1 MPAISLDELAKSKI
15 DALEQKHL
23 LRRLQTTD
31 AAGCVHVLR
40 GGRRLLNFCSND
52 YLNLTQ
58 HPAVREAAIEAVR
71 RLGAGSGASRLV
83 TGNHSLYEELEA
95 ALARLKQTD
104 DSCVFGSGYL
114 TSLGVIPTLMRPGD
128 LIVLDELSHACIHAG
143 TRISGAQAVIF
154 EHNDVDHAEAILR
167 EARADHDRALIV
179 TDGVFSMDGDVAP
192 IPELADVAERHDAWL
207 MTDDAHGIGV
217 LGDGRGSAHAAGCAD
232 RVPLQM
238 GTLSKAVGSYGG
250 YLCASQPVIDW
261 LKSRARP
268 LVYSTGLPPA
278 AVAAS
283 TAALRIIEREPAYCA
298 LPMARAQQF
307 TEAVGLAPPQSCI
320 VPLPLGAPERA
331 LAASATLERHGF
343 LVTAIRPPTVPDG
356 TARLR
361 ITFTANHSEE
371 DVDRLAT
378 VVKAEVL

>member
-1 MPAISLDELAKSKI
+1 MSLTSLDELAKRKI
-15 DALEQKHL
+15 DALEQSHL

-31 AAGCVHVLR
+31 AAGGTHVLR
-40 GGRRLLNFCSND
+40 GGRRLQNFCSND
-52 YLNLTQ
+52 YLNLPQ
-58 HPAVREAAIEAVR
+58 HPEVREAAVEAVR
-71 RLGAGSGASRLV
+71 RFGAGSGASRLV
-83 TGNHSLYEELEA
+83 TGNHSLHEELEA

-104 DSCVFGSGYL
+104 AACVFGSGYL
-114 TSLGVIPTLMRPGD
+114 TNLGVIPTLMRPGD
-128 LIVLDELSHACIHAG
+128 LIVLDELSHACLHAG
-143 TRISGAQAVIF
+143 TRLSGAQARIF

-167 EARADHDRALIV
+167 EARGEYERALLV
-179 TDGVFSMDGDVAP
+179 TDGVFSMDGDTAP
-192 IPELADVAERHDAWL
+192 IAALADLSERHDAWL

-268 LVYSTGLPPA
+268 LVYSTALPPA

-283 TAALRIIEREPAYCA
+283 LAALRIIERDRAYCA
-298 LPMARAQQF
+298 LPLARARQF
-307 TEAVGLAPPQSCI
+307 TEAVGLEAPESCI
-320 VPLPLGAPERA
+320 VPLLLGAPERA
-331 LAASATLERHGF
+331 LAASETLERHGF
-343 LVTAIRPPTVPDG
+343 LVTAIRPPTVPEG

-361 ITFTANHSEE
+361 ITFSAGHSEE
-371 DVDRLAT
+371 DVDRLAA